1 MYCVHTYIVIGTNI
15 CLCKQKQYIQIYS
28 TVASVGGYSDYYW
41 DSVPG
46 TSFILSLSQST
57 GLTNFRVFTFESRYW
72 NSPLTIF
79 VLRIKCGVTGQC
91 LDLRPHFCLCRIVH
105 IAASGIHQVLN

>member
-72 NSPLTIF
+72 NSPF
-79 VLRIKCGVTGQC
+79 
-91 LDLRPHFCLCRIVH
+91 DNFCPTYQMWCNWTVSGFKTTFLPVSDS